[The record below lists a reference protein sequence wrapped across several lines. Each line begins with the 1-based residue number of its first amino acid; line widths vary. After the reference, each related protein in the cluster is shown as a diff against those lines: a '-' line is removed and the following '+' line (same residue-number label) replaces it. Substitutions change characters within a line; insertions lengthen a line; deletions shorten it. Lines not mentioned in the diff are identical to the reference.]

1 MSAQPKHKYSLE
13 EYLEMDRQSEERL
26 EYWDG
31 EVFDMSGVQEEHGEI
46 EASLAIHLGSRLRQ
60 RGCRIFLANIRLKVP
75 SFPPYRYGD
84 TSALCGPAQFEK
96 IGGVDVLTNPTLI
109 IEVLSES
116 TEAYDR
122 GAKFTHYKSIP
133 SFCEYLLIAQ
143 YRPHVTH
150 YVKQDELIW
159 NQREYGELA
168 DVVKLVSVGCEITL
182 QEIYENVTFPITK
195 TNSHLRPL
203 E

>member
-1 MSAQPKHKYSLE
+1 MSAQPKYQYTLE
-13 EYLEMDRQSEERL
+13 EYLEMDRQSDARL

-31 EVFDMSGVQEEHGEI
+31 DIFDMSGVNEEHAEI
-46 EASLAIHLGSRLRQ
+46 ETNLIAQLKPRLVPK
-60 RGCRIFLANIRLKVP
+60 GCRIFPANIRLKVP

-84 TSALCGPAQFEK
+84 TSALCGSAEFEK

-116 TEAYDR
+116 TESYDR
-122 GAKFTHYKSIP
+122 GLKFSHYKSIP

-143 YRPHVTH
+143 DRPFVTH
-150 YVKQDELIW
+150 YVKLDDHTW
-159 NQREYGELA
+159 NQREYTNLNDE
-168 DVVKLVSVGCEITL
+168 VQLVSVGCEISL
-182 QEIYENVTFPITK
+182 RALYENVTFKEHKPK
-195 TNSHLRPL
+195 LRPL